1 MPTIWESV
9 LGVMQRG
16 GVVMWPLLLLSVA
29 SAAIAFERVWFFV
42 VQNHPAQVAKVRRLA
57 ERLRGGDAAGAR
69 AMVEADGTVYGRA
82 VAAMIEAGLPAGEAA
97 TAEAVEAQ
105 RGRLERFLPTLSTII
120 TAAPMLGILGTVIGI
135 ITSFEA
141 LGGPGDGAAGA
152 AAATDPRLVSSG
164 IAEALLSTAA
174 GLTVSLLA
182 LFPYNAFRAQV
193 DRTLSRLEMLGQS
206 AERAGTGE
214 AKAAPS
220 QSAGAGDGG
229 AAGAGG
235 SA

>member
-1 MPTIWESV
+1 MTLVVESV

-69 AMVEADGTVYGRA
+69 AMVEGDGTVYGRA
-82 VAAMIEAGLPAGEAA
+82 VAAMIDAGLPAGEAA

-193 DRTLSRLEMLGQS
+193 DRTLSRLELLGQS
-206 AERAGTGE
+206 AERAGEAGGVAAGQSGE
-214 AKAAPS
+214 
-220 QSAGAGDGG
+220 AGDGG
-229 AAGAGG
+229 AGG